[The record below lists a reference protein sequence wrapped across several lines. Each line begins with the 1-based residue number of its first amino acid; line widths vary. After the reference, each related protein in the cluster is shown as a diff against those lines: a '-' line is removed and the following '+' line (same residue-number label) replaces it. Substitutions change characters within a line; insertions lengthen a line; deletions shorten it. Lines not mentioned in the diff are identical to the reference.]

1 MEVAVGGPDIFDAG
15 GMMVDAALAG
25 LGIGYVLEDRVKDH
39 LEAGTLV
46 RLLQDW
52 CAPFPGFHLYY
63 PGRRQLS
70 RALGAFIQAIR
81 VRAPGKR
88 RR

>member
-1 MEVAVGGPDIFDAG
+1 MEVAVDGPLIFDAG
-15 GMMVDAALAG
+15 GMMVDAALAD

-63 PGRRQLS
+63 P
-70 RALGAFIQAIR
+70 RAHIR
-81 VRAPGKR
+81 
-88 RR
+88 